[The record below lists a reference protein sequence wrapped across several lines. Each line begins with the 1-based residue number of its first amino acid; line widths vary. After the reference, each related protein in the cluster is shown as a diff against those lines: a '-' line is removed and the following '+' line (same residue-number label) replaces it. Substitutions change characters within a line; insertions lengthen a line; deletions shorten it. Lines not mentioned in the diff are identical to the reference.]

1 MVQALPRGCGI
12 GDRGPRGT
20 RTYFHRTLRPL
31 HDGMSRGRRPALA
44 NCAIQLYRPQLS
56 GADAGGSAA
65 SRRCNGGGQS
75 TLQPGPSRGL
85 QYPVS
90 CHASKHA
97 LSPGRV
103 PPGRSGRRG
112 GAGALGSTFRRV
124 TGSDWQRYCSIRQTL
139 KWRKTTRGA
148 GTHACSVESHSTL
161 PPWAAG
167 VGMSADA
174 WRLAICKRAEL
185 SEDRQRFHGVSRNEG
200 PSQQAR
206 TTVLHFL
213 SGPLDGRVATAG
225 HLAGELDLA
234 RGDLAL
240 VVQLDVDRKST
251 RLNSSHL

>member
-56 GADAGGSAA
+56 GADAAGSAA

-103 PPGRSGRRG
+103 PPGRSSRRG

-174 WRLAICKRAEL
+174 ARRSACATTARQCARSVPHEL
-185 SEDRQRFHGVSRNEG
+185 PRVEG
-200 PSQQAR
+200 PSQQ
-206 TTVLHFL
+206 
-213 SGPLDGRVATAG
+213 TA
-225 HLAGELDLA
+225 HSRFVCPTSRAA
-234 RGDLAL
+234 
-240 VVQLDVDRKST
+240 Q
-251 RLNSSHL
+251 